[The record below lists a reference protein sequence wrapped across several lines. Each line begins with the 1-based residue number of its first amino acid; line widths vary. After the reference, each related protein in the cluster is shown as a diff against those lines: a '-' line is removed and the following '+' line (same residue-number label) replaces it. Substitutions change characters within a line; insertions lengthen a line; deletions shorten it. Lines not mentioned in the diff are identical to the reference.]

1 MPEIVIRPAIG
12 SDIPALLA
20 LEHFYETSHVWQM
33 DRQVEDGVVSVGFR
47 EVRLPRKVKVETPTV
62 PQWLEDN
69 WKSQPGFLAA
79 IVRAEAARE
88 ARILSLI
95 AVGTRGD
102 VRQLDRTLD
111 RLNDLTRPHAPLR
124 STR

>member
-1 MPEIVIRPAIG
+1 MIDHGHRFT
-12 SDIPALLA
+12 DILDYRLA
-20 LEHFYETSHVWQM
+20 
-33 DRQVEDGVVSVGFR
+33 QVR
-47 EVRLPRKVKVETPTV
+47 
-62 PQWLEDN
+62 
-69 WKSQPGFLAA
+69 GFLAA
-79 IVRAEAARE
+79 TLRAEAARE

-102 VRQLDRTLD
+102 VRQLDRNLD